1 MSQSLYKLADEFLE
15 LAQLLV
21 NEPDMPNEI
30 IDEIL
35 DAHSGELEAKAWN
48 VAAMI
53 LQFEGEADMVRTAE
67 KRMTARRKS
76 LDGRAEWLR
85 GYLLVQ
91 LIRTGIN
98 ELSSPEF
105 VVKLCDNPP
114 RVILDDEAAI
124 PDEFKEKETVVTIR
138 KDEMRKIML
147 DGEIIAG
154 AHLERQK
161 RLSIK

>member
-1 MSQSLYKLADEFLE
+1 
-15 LAQLLV
+15 
-21 NEPDMPNEI
+21 
-30 IDEIL
+30 
-35 DAHSGELEAKAWN
+35 
-48 VAAMI
+48 
-53 LQFEGEADMVRTAE
+53 
-67 KRMTARRKS
+67 MTARRKS

-91 LIRTGIN
+91 LIRTGIT

-124 PDEFKEKETVVTIR
+124 PDEFKEEETVVTIR

>member
-53 LQFEGEADMVRTAE
+53 LQF
-67 KRMTARRKS
+67 
-76 LDGRAEWLR
+76 
-85 GYLLVQ
+85 
-91 LIRTGIN
+91 
-98 ELSSPEF
+98 
-105 VVKLCDNPP
+105 
-114 RVILDDEAAI
+114 
-124 PDEFKEKETVVTIR
+124 
-138 KDEMRKIML
+138 
-147 DGEIIAG
+147 
-154 AHLERQK
+154 
-161 RLSIK
+161 